1 MWVWASH
8 CWVRAFSR
16 SRWSCSATVRK
27 SRAMH
32 TACVLLLC
40 TRYTLHA
47 ALHARC
53 MCALRAALA
62 HPLERIPFCGMTLRR
77 SVIWACGLGL
87 YCIANALKVV
97 ALMYGPMTV
106 RVHMPF
112 TVLAD
117 ATHVHVTC
125 TCTLTC
131 TCEPH
136 AHVTM

>member
-1 MWVWASH
+1 
-8 CWVRAFSR
+8 
-16 SRWSCSATVRK
+16 
-27 SRAMH
+27 MH
-32 TACVLLLC
+32 TACILLLC

-106 RVHMPF
+106 RVHVH
-112 TVLAD
+112 TCR
-117 ATHVHVTC
+117 ATHVHA
-125 TCTLTC
+125 
-131 TCEPH
+131 H
-136 AHVTM
+136 AHVHGCLCSHAHTHECACRAST